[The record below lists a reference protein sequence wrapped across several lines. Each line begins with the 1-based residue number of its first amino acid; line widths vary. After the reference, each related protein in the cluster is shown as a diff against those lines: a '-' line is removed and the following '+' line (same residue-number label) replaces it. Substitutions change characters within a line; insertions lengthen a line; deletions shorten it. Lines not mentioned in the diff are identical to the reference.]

1 MRVPHSVAALFVAA
15 LLLTASAHAQQPAAP
30 ATPPAPPMPYGM
42 SIDLATAKKLADA
55 ALAKAKFP
63 SAVAIVGTGGE
74 VVVLEKQD
82 NSNYSVSELAVKKA
96 RSAAAF
102 RRPTK
107 FFEDALATRPAVGQL
122 GVTAVGGGIPL
133 VKDGHIIGAIGASGA
148 PSSDGDIEAAQ
159 GGVDALK

>member
-1 MRVPHSVAALFVAA
+1 MRIPFLAAALAGGALVVA
-15 LLLTASAHAQQPAAP
+15 TSAQAQQS
-30 ATPPAPPMPYGM
+30 APPPPTPYGM

-74 VVVLEKQD
+74 IVVLEKQD
-82 NSNYSVSELAVKKA
+82 NSNSSVSELAVKKA
-96 RSAAAF
+96 QSAAAF

-107 FFEDALATRPAVGQL
+107 FFEDALATRPVVGQL
-122 GVTAVGGGIPL
+122 GLTAVGGGIPL
-133 VKDGHIIGAIGASGA
+133 VKDGHVIGAIGASGA

>member
-1 MRVPHSVAALFVAA
+1 MRIPLFAAALASAA
-15 LLLTASAHAQQPAAP
+15 LLVTVAQAQQAAP
-30 ATPPAPPMPYGM
+30 ASPPPPTPYGV

-55 ALAKAKFP
+55 ALAKAPFP
-63 SAVAIVGTGGE
+63 SAVAVVGTGGE

-107 FFEDALATRPAVGQL
+107 FFEDALATRPVIGQL

-148 PSSDGDIEAAQ
+148 PSSDGDIVTAQ
-159 GGVDALK
+159 AGADALK